1 MKKAFSILSL
11 CMIFLT
17 GCGSVQTEGS
27 APPSN
32 PTQGTDHDSSASTD
46 GANQNKKEQPKS
58 DPSSI
63 DTPNQEKSIKIQAY
77 YTDSNLTEL
86 QSEQKELTY
95 QKESDK
101 YRLALK
107 WLEKPA
113 NHEYVPLFQNFK
125 VNQISLQD
133 GKLTVDVSDQN
144 VYNFGSSAEEM
155 AIEALLKTM
164 FQFPEIQQVEIL
176 INGKQAET
184 LAGHVD
190 ISQPF
195 SKMTTE

>member
-1 MKKAFSILSL
+1 MKIAFSLLSL

-17 GCGSVQTEGS
+17 GCGSLQTEVS

-32 PTQGTDHDSSASTD
+32 QTQGPDHSSSASTD
-46 GANQNKKEQPKS
+46 VSNQNSKDNSKS
-58 DPSSI
+58 NPSSI
-63 DTPNQEKSIKIQAY
+63 SAPNQEKSIKIQTY
-77 YTDSNLTEL
+77 YTDPNLTEL
-86 QSEQKELTY
+86 QSEEKELTY

-107 WLEKPA
+107 LLEKPT
-113 NHEYVPLFQNFK
+113 NQHYVPLFQNFN
-125 VNQISLQD
+125 VNQTSIQD
-133 GKLTVDVSDQN
+133 GKLTIDVSDQN
-144 VYNFGSSAEEM
+144 VYNLGGSAEEM

-176 INGKQAET
+176 INGKPAET

-195 SKMTTE
+195 SRNQ